1 MVLFNILFLYIVITN
16 PFFIKKQ
23 SYIKGTFQCHEGY
36 GTVYTFAFESDYFF
50 TYYNIAQNIIET
62 GTYNKLNEKEH
73 LLEFEDTSI
82 VVILEDDQFSFPVEI
97 NDKLLIASFE
107 KVLNVPA
114 YQTFD

>member
-1 MVLFNILFLYIVITN
+1 MKVMEPSIHLLLRVIILLLIIIF
-16 PFFIKKQ
+16 
-23 SYIKGTFQCHEGY
+23 
-36 GTVYTFAFESDYFF
+36 
-50 TYYNIAQNIIET
+50 YNIAQNIIET